1 MLSSLSKLTSK
12 GPTKI
17 VTAVLMFL
25 LSGSFALWGIED
37 VFRGH
42 VSTDV
47 ATVGDVPITY
57 QAYMEAYRQRT
68 NAITRATGKP
78 ITPDLARTFG
88 LDKQVLNALIG
99 DAALDSQAKKYGLG
113 LDLQKMLQA
122 VVNDP
127 NFKVSLVPG
136 QPPVFDPNTFRQLL
150 QQNGMSEEGFFA
162 SQRLV
167 YLRAQLD
174 QAFAEGGPVPAALQE
189 AAARFVQEK
198 RNVSFFTLPQSSV
211 GEIPPP
217 IPLSCRATMM
227 RTRAR
232 SARRNIAP

>member
-1 MLSSLSKLTSK
+1 MVTELPFARSPMIAPHHCSLRREGHDSPKAITPKSHGTAIAAPSPHPYDAPLFARACLHRTRFAGTNIPMLNSLSKLTSK

-47 ATVGDVPITY
+47 ATVGNVPITY

-113 LDLQKMLQA
+113 LDSQKMLQA

-136 QPPVFDPNTFRQLL
+136 QPPVFDPNTFRQL
-150 QQNGMSEEGFFA
+150 
-162 SQRLV
+162 
-167 YLRAQLD
+167 
-174 QAFAEGGPVPAALQE
+174 
-189 AAARFVQEK
+189 
-198 RNVSFFTLPQSSV
+198 
-211 GEIPPP
+211 
-217 IPLSCRATMM
+217 
-227 RTRAR
+227 
-232 SARRNIAP
+232 